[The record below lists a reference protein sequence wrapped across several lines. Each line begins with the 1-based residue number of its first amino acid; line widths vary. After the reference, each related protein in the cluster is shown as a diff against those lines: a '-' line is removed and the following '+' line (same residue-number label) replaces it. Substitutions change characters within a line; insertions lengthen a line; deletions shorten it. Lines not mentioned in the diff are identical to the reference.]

1 MTLIICLHLTCLTHQ
16 RLWFAS
22 LKFEQQFFSHTNICY
37 VPYFRI
43 CDTVNEKWTN
53 PARAII
59 LCSFALE
66 LRAYATT
73 RASNKW
79 VVIDSKHK
87 IFEREILHNI
97 ATIKHR
103 LATINMVHIMLS
115 MKTGDSVWRSSLR
128 DALEW

>member
-1 MTLIICLHLTCLTHQ
+1 MKSEQTL
-16 RLWFAS
+16 R
-22 LKFEQQFFSHTNICY
+22 E
-37 VPYFRI
+37 
-43 CDTVNEKWTN
+43 
-53 PARAII
+53 

-79 VVIDSKHK
+79 VVKLVIDSKHK

-115 MKTGDSVWRSSLR
+115 MKTGDSDARRSGMH
-128 DALEW
+128 